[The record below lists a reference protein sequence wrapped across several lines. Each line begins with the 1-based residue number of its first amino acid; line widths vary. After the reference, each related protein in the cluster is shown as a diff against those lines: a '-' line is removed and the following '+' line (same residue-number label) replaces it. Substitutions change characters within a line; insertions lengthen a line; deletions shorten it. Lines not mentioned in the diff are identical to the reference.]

1 MLETSIESLTNE
13 ELENIEYNL
22 VLSAI
27 KKRYGHD
34 FGDYA
39 QKSLKRRLE
48 HHVKK
53 LGLNKLTDLITPIIY
68 NDTFFGDL
76 LNTISVPVTEM
87 YRDPSFFYMLR
98 EKVLPLLQ
106 TYPNINI
113 WHAGCST
120 GEEVYSMAIML
131 EEEGLYDNC
140 HIFATDFNAQYLK
153 QAQEGIYNYKK
164 IEQYSDNYYASGGKK
179 SFTDYYHDTGDGIK
193 INKKLT
199 RNITFAKHNLASDSA
214 FGQFNLILCRNVLI
228 YFEKQLQNKVFDLFY
243 DSTLPLGYLC
253 LGSHESLSK
262 RTALEYDTISNKHK
276 IYRKKK

>member
-1 MLETSIESLTNE
+1 MLKTLIQPSLIE

-22 VLSAI
+22 VLSTI

-34 FGDYA
+34 FDSYA
-39 QKSLKRRLE
+39 QKSLKRRLK
-48 HHVKK
+48 HHANRFGFNH
-53 LGLNKLTDLITPIIY
+53 LADMIEPIIY
-68 NDTFFGDL
+68 DEFFFESL

-87 YRDPSFFYMLR
+87 YRDPDFFNLLR

-140 HIFATDFNAQYLK
+140 HIYATDFNTQSLE
-153 QAQEGIYNYKK
+153 QAQKGVYNHKK
-164 IEQYSDNYYASGGKK
+164 IEQYCENYHSSGGKK
-179 SFTDYYHDTGDGIK
+179 SFNDYCHEYGNGIK
-193 INKKLT
+193 INKELA
-199 RNITFAKHNLASDSA
+199 RNITFAKHNLASDRV

-228 YFEKQLQNKVFDLFY
+228 YFGNQLQNKVFNLFY

-253 LGSHESLSK
+253 LGSHESLNNSSLLK
-262 RTALEYDTISNKHK
+262 YDTLFNKQK
-276 IYRKKK
+276 IYRKRK